1 MGTVDFIK
9 ADNRVGFYELFTL
22 CGGRMGL
29 EGRAMNNLY
38 AGQSLPRGI
47 PEREIKVR
55 LRHSLPCGILKTEI
69 NS

>member
-9 ADNRVGFYELFTL
+9 ADNVGFYELFTL

-38 AGQSLPRGI
+38 VSRI
-47 PEREIKVR
+47 ER
-55 LRHSLPCGILKTEI
+55 
-69 NS
+69 